1 VKVIQVCGA
10 SGSGKTT
17 LIRSLVPLL
26 ANEGDVAVVKHLGHH
41 RFALPAGKDTTL
53 FLEAGAPIS
62 AGIDS
67 EKTVVVMDAVSLWA
81 VLDMISSSGTS
92 FTVLEGFKS
101 LPLPKA
107 VMGDLTGV
115 ENIVL
120 GNPRP
125 QDILTCLDRFPD
137 YFSPCGLARDMWGDG
152 LAASTGT
159 LPAGSSSLPAPERRE
174 FYERFF
180 PMIREMSRDMAGG
193 AATVRVRVHLHQGL
207 YFGGEDRVL
216 FAVGGPTP
224 GDVLSAFPK
233 VFDLIGSALQTALP
247 AGRKDACN

>member
-41 RFALPAGKDTTL
+41 RFAPPGWKDTDPSSR
-53 FLEAGAPIS
+53 AGAPIS

-180 PMIREMSRDMAGG
+180 
-193 AATVRVRVHLHQGL
+193 Q
-207 YFGGEDRVL
+207 
-216 FAVGGPTP
+216 
-224 GDVLSAFPK
+224 
-233 VFDLIGSALQTALP
+233 
-247 AGRKDACN
+247 

>member
-1 VKVIQVCGA
+1 MKVIQVCGA

-17 LIRSLVPLL
+17 FIRSLVPLL
-26 ANEGDVAVVKHLGHH
+26 ANEGAVAVVKHLGHH
-41 RFALPAGKDTTL
+41 QFALPAGKDTTL

-62 AGIDS
+62 VGIDS
-67 EKTVVVMDAVSLWA
+67 EKTVFVMNAVSLSA
-81 VLDMISSSGTS
+81 VLDMLSSSGTS

-101 LPLPKA
+101 FPLPKA
-107 VMGDLTGV
+107 IMGNLDGV
-115 ENIVL
+115 ENTVL
-120 GNPRP
+120 DNPRP
-125 QDILTCLDRFPD
+125 EDILNCLERFPD
-137 YFSPCGLARDMWGDG
+137 YFSPCGLARVMWTDG
-152 LAASTGT
+152 LATSTGT
-159 LPAGSSSLPAPERRE
+159 LPAGSSSLPAAERRE

-180 PMIREMSRDMAGG
+180 PMIREMSKDMAGG
-193 AATVRVRVHLHQGL
+193 ADMVRIRVHLHQGL